1 MLIYYDTNLSA
12 CQQGRREKISRELT
26 KRGQFFR
33 ENALWVEGLFSRS
46 EREVKNT
53 APEIII
59 AGMSLLGT
67 LAGSFAGIYVS
78 GSLTQYRLR
87 QLEEKVNRHN
97 NLIERTFKL
106 EQECAVLEERVR
118 AADRRIDGLEEE
130 HI

>member
-1 MLIYYDTNLSA
+1 M
-12 CQQGRREKISRELT
+12 GR
-26 KRGQFFR
+26 G
-33 ENALWVEGLFSRS
+33 AFSRS

-97 NLIERTFKL
+97 NLIERTYKL
-106 EQECAVLEERVR
+106 EGRVLEAEHDIR
-118 AADRRIDGLEEE
+118 DLKNRRDAQ
-130 HI
+130 